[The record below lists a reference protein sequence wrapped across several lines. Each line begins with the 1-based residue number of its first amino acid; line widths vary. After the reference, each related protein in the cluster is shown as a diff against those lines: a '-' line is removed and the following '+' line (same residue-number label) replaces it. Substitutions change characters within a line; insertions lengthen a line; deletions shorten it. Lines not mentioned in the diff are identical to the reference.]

1 MKVNGLFLGIAILLS
16 GRIIISFTEYIEES
30 YIGLLILVLICLGN
44 WYFAFDNSKQ
54 TQKQEVMGE

>member
-30 YIGLLILVLICLGN
+30 YIGLLFLVLICLGN

-54 TQKQEVMGE
+54 TQTQEVLGE

>member
-30 YIGLLILVLICLGN
+30 YIGLLILVLICLWN

-54 TQKQEVMGE
+54 TKTQEVEK

>member
-16 GRIIISFTEYIEES
+16 GRIIISFTEYIKES
-30 YIGLLILVLICLGN
+30 YIGLLFLVLICLGS

-54 TQKQEVMGE
+54 TQTQEVEK

>member
-54 TQKQEVMGE
+54 TQTQEVEK

>member
-16 GRIIISFTEYIEES
+16 GRIIISVPEYIKES
-30 YIGLLILVLICLGN
+30 HIGLLFLILICLGN

-54 TQKQEVMGE
+54 TRTKEVGK